1 MWLQFGA
8 GGETHLTPKLRSE
21 EIKMCKKLFAL
32 VTALSLLLCLALPV
46 TAVEGDGLQVIVN
59 DTVVAMDAP
68 VQVWNQTTYVS
79 YWPVVQALYPT
90 ATAVWENDRA
100 IVTAPGLRI
109 EIRPG
114 LKYLIANDR
123 YLYLP
128 DGVRTCDSILLV
140 PVRTLAAALG
150 ASVSWDAT
158 GNSVVLTAGSGPIT
172 PGGVAYQEDVVY
184 WLSHIINA
192 ESGNQ
197 PLEGKIAVGNVV
209 LNRVASSRFP
219 NTVFEVIHQ
228 RGQFTPVSNGTIKLT
243 PNEQSIIAAKL
254 CLDGANTVGNAL
266 YFINPRYSPN
276 SWASRNRP
284 FVATIGAHAF
294 YA

>member
-1 MWLQFGA
+1 
-8 GGETHLTPKLRSE
+8 
-21 EIKMCKKLFAL
+21 MCKKLFAL
-32 VTALSLLLCLALPV
+32 VAALSLTLCLALPV
-46 TAVEGDGLQVIVN
+46 TAIEGDGLQVIVN

-68 VQVWNQTTYVS
+68 VQVWDRTTYVS

-100 IVTAPGLRI
+100 MISAPGLEM

-114 LKYLIANDR
+114 QNYLIANGR
-123 YLYLP
+123 YLYLS
-128 DGVRTCDSILLV
+128 DGIRTHESILLV
-140 PVRTLAAALG
+140 PVRPLAAALG
-150 ASVSWDAT
+150 ASVSWDPN
-158 GNSVVLTAGSGPIT
+158 GNCVVLTAGSGPIT
-172 PGGVAYQEDVVY
+172 PGSVAYQEDVVY

-192 ESGNQ
+192 EAGNQ
-197 PLEGKIAVGNVV
+197 PLAGKIAVGNVV

-219 NTVFEVIHQ
+219 NTVYEVIHQ
-228 RGQFTPVSNGTIKLT
+228 RGQFTPVSNGTINLT
-243 PNEQSIIAAKL
+243 PNEQSVIAAKL

-284 FVATIGAHAF
+284 YVATIGAHAF